1 MSETLDK
8 TQKTFQGLGVTRP
21 EQVLQLF
28 SELRSLFDASAL
40 AAASTKNV
48 GRLPELQSAWNNDSS
63 GVIRRIHA
71 NWVTLAPPN
80 LRGTTERA
88 MKHLSAHVGVGV
100 KAVQTLQQLGV
111 HDNSQVV
118 SLFSLLRDTFDQ
130 DIQLDIDEIDVEI
143 TRINWLGRKTGI
155 LAWARDHWMKSAPDE
170 LRREVGRC
178 FNEIKA
184 HIEQAINDKRASA
197 RPAIL
202 AAPLYQ
208 DQSEYRPAIRP
219 TYAQTSGNV
228 LVDVSNEQAILPPD
242 PTLIPEDLS
251 LPGVIRPIGSHHLI
265 RQVFQEIEN
274 IFVSIGFSVVEGPE
288 IETPYY
294 NFEALNI
301 PEFHP
306 VRDDMDTF
314 YLELPKGAPTPL
326 LLRTHTS
333 PMQIRTMEK
342 QKPPVRVIVPGK
354 VYRRDNPDA
363 THSFAFHQIEGLAVD
378 SDITFCDFTGT
389 IEYFVKQFFGPSVK
403 TRFRPSYFPF
413 TEPSVEFDVSCPFCG
428 GTGTAA
434 GGGTCSKCKGAA
446 WIELFGA
453 GMVDPAVYGFVNY
466 DAKKV
471 SGFAFGIGIDRLAML
486 KYGIDDI
493 QVFFQNDVRFLR
505 QFP

>member
-1 MSETLDK
+1 MTEHKSK
-8 TQKTFQGLGVTRP
+8 TAQPLVHLGITRP
-21 EQVLQLF
+21 EELSALF
-28 SELRSLFDASAL
+28 ADLRGSFDADCAC
-40 AAASTKNV
+40 AHD
-48 GRLPELQSAWNNDSS
+48 ESS
-63 GVIRRIHA
+63 
-71 NWVTLAPPN
+71 W
-80 LRGTTERA
+80 
-88 MKHLSAHVGVGV
+88 K
-100 KAVQTLQQLGV
+100 Q
-111 HDNSQVV
+111 
-118 SLFSLLRDTFDQ
+118 FRDA
-130 DIQLDIDEIDVEI
+130 
-143 TRINWLGRKTGI
+143 WLGRKSGVLTQI
-155 LAWARDHWMKSAPDE
+155 TDHWLKPASLELKRAVGASLNE
-170 LRREVGRC
+170 LRAHVESQIEARRAAIESGAEEAALARER
-178 FNEIKA
+178 I
-184 HIEQAINDKRASA
+184 
-197 RPAIL
+197 
-202 AAPLYQ
+202 
-208 DQSEYRPAIRP
+208 
-219 TYAQTSGNV
+219 
-228 LVDVSNEQAILPPD
+228 
-242 PTLIPEDLS
+242 DLS
-251 LPGVIRPIGSHHLI
+251 LPGVIRPIGSRHLI
-265 RQVFQEIEN
+265 RQVFQEIED
-274 IFVSIGFSVVEGPE
+274 IFFSIGFSVVEGPE

-314 YLELPKGAPTPL
+314 YLDLPKGAPTPL

-378 SDITFCDFTGT
+378 TDITFCDFTGT

-413 TEPSVEFDVSCPFCG
+413 TEPSVEFDVSCPFCS
-428 GTGTAA
+428 GTGASAA
-434 GGGTCSKCKGAA
+434 GGTCSKCKGAA

>member
-1 MSETLDK
+1 MPLD
-8 TQKTFQGLGVTRP
+8 
-21 EQVLQLF
+21 LQLPKNWDELDSARLQGAMARLGEQLEEQAGKVGGIDNRAEFF
-28 SELRSLFDASAL
+28 SDLFDRKRGLFWSLYAKLQAKNGRVTWADNGVRCFLRAPVQRFLQLGLLSEHPTDYFEHLREYIEAL
-40 AAASTKNV
+40 AAGATDVEKFTLARALWESRAEGIKSAI
-48 GRLPELQSAWNNDSS
+48 GDAWLKKAKPELRPEIGRRYNEFTRYVDELLRNRFSAIES
-63 GVIRRIHA
+63 GVEES
-71 NWVTLAPPN
+71 TLAK
-80 LRGTTERA
+80 E
-88 MKHLSAHVGVGV
+88 GV
-100 KAVQTLQQLGV
+100 
-111 HDNSQVV
+111 
-118 SLFSLLRDTFDQ
+118 
-130 DIQLDIDEIDVEI
+130 
-143 TRINWLGRKTGI
+143 
-155 LAWARDHWMKSAPDE
+155 
-170 LRREVGRC
+170 
-178 FNEIKA
+178 
-184 HIEQAINDKRASA
+184 
-197 RPAIL
+197 
-202 AAPLYQ
+202 
-208 DQSEYRPAIRP
+208 
-219 TYAQTSGNV
+219 
-228 LVDVSNEQAILPPD
+228 
-242 PTLIPEDLS
+242 DLS
-251 LPGVIRPIGSHHLI
+251 LPGVHRPIGSHHLI
-265 RQVFQEIEN
+265 RQVFQQIED

-314 YLELPKGAPTPL
+314 YLELPKGAATPL

-363 THSFAFHQIEGLAVD
+363 THSFIFHQVEGLAVD
-378 SDITFCDFTGT
+378 TDITFCDFTGT
-389 IEYFVKQFFGPSVK
+389 IDYFVKQFFGPGVK

-413 TEPSVEFDVSCPFCG
+413 TEPSVEFDASCPFCG
-428 GTGTAA
+428 GSGTAA
-434 GGGTCSKCKGAA
+434 SGGTCSKCKGAG

>member
-1 MSETLDK
+1 MLPGACVVCPNAMTAHENK
-8 TQKTFQGLGVTRP
+8 TGLPLVHLGITRP
-21 EQVLQLF
+21 EELSALF
-28 SELRSLFDASAL
+28 ADLRGRFDADCACAL
-40 AAASTKNV
+40 D
-48 GRLPELQSAWNNDSS
+48 ESS
-63 GVIRRIHA
+63 
-71 NWVTLAPPN
+71 W
-80 LRGTTERA
+80 
-88 MKHLSAHVGVGV
+88 K
-100 KAVQTLQQLGV
+100 Q
-111 HDNSQVV
+111 
-118 SLFSLLRDTFDQ
+118 FRDT
-130 DIQLDIDEIDVEI
+130 
-143 TRINWLGRKTGI
+143 WLGRKSGVLTQITDNWLKPATAELKRAVGQQLNELRAHVETQIEARRAAIETGAEETA
-155 LAWARDHWMKSAPDE
+155 LARD
-170 LRREVGRC
+170 RV
-178 FNEIKA
+178 
-184 HIEQAINDKRASA
+184 
-197 RPAIL
+197 
-202 AAPLYQ
+202 
-208 DQSEYRPAIRP
+208 
-219 TYAQTSGNV
+219 
-228 LVDVSNEQAILPPD
+228 
-242 PTLIPEDLS
+242 DLS
-251 LPGVIRPIGSHHLI
+251 LPGVLRPVGSRHLI
-265 RQVFQEIEN
+265 RQVFQEIED
-274 IFVSIGFSVVEGPE
+274 IFFSIGFSVVEGPE

-314 YLELPKGAPTPL
+314 YLELPKGASTPL

-378 SDITFCDFTGT
+378 TDITFCDFTGT